1 MVPQWLWPPIISK
14 APKGRTH
21 HLIPAIFLDRLLV
34 MAITILFVMAE
45 EEGTIIHTKITSLD
59 M

>member
-14 APKGRTH
+14 APKGRTL
-21 HLIPAIFLDRLLV
+21 HLILAIFLDHLL
-34 MAITILFVMAE
+34 AITILFVMAE
-45 EEGTIIHTKITSLD
+45 EEGTIIHTNSLNID

>member
-14 APKGRTH
+14 APKGRTL
-21 HLIPAIFLDRLLV
+21 HLILAIFLDHLLV
-34 MAITILFVMAE
+34 MAITILFVME
-45 EEGTIIHTKITSLD
+45 EEGTIIHTNSLNID

>member
-14 APKGRTH
+14 APKGRTL
-21 HLIPAIFLDRLLV
+21 HLILAIFLDHLLV

-45 EEGTIIHTKITSLD
+45 EGTIIHTKITSLD

>member
-14 APKGRTH
+14 APKGRTL
-21 HLIPAIFLDRLLV
+21 HLIPAIFLDHLL
-34 MAITILFVMAE
+34 AITILFVMA

>member
-14 APKGRTH
+14 APKGRTL
-21 HLIPAIFLDRLLV
+21 HLIPAIFLDHLL
-34 MAITILFVMAE
+34 AITILFVMAE